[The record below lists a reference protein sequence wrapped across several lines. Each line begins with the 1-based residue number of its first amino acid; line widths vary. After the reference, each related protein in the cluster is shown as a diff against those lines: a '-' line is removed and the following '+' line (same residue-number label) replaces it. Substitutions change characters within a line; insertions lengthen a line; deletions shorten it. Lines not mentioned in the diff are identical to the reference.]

1 MKRLEPCPGSVYTM
15 LVRTHQRGSKFMVPT
30 SPLGSVTQPRRWPE
44 GRPSGG
50 MYRRLHKRPPSGSGK
65 QRSRVQVKDNRGGER
80 VTPLGNG
87 GGGCRQLAS
96 ADRLAGDAEGAEVR
110 ARGLSLS
117 GCIHVARD

>member
-50 MYRRLHKRPPSGSGK
+50 MYRRLHEGPPSGSGK
-65 QRSRVQVKDNRGGER
+65 QRSRVQAKDNRGGER

-87 GGGCRQLAS
+87 GAAADSGPVPTDSRVMLRAQRSELA
-96 ADRLAGDAEGAEVR
+96 A
-110 ARGLSLS
+110 
-117 GCIHVARD
+117 